1 MRSLYPKIK
10 PQHSYAHAVNGHQIY
25 FEESGNIKGIPVVF
39 LHGGPGSGSSENHR
53 RYFDPVKYRIINF
66 DQRGCNRSIPNG
78 LTENNTSQHLI
89 ADIESIREQLNI
101 DTWVIFGGSWGAT
114 LGLLYA
120 QAFPEK
126 VCGMILRGSF
136 LARKRDLDW
145 FIYDG
150 ASRIFP
156 DYWQNF
162 IEIIPQEEREDLV
175 NAYHKRVHGKNE
187 KEKKEA
193 AIAWST
199 WAGRIVTYLI
209 SDINP
214 DNYKPENIERTVSEV
229 LIETHY
235 AKHRYFI
242 AENQILD
249 DIAKLPEVPIHIIHG
264 RRDLTCTLES
274 SWVLDQAI
282 PGSKLVIVKEGGHL
296 AGETAMVDALVNAT
310 DLVAEQLI

>member
-10 PQHSYAHAVNGHQIY
+10 PHHSYVHAVDGHQIY
-25 FEESGNIKGIPVVF
+25 FEESGDIKGIPVVF

-53 RYFDPVKYRIINF
+53 RYFDPAKYRIINF

-101 DTWVIFGGSWGAT
+101 DNWVIFGGSWGAT

-209 SDINP
+209 SGINP

-249 DIAKLPEVPIHIIHG
+249 HIAKLPEVPIHIIHG

-296 AGETAMVDALVNAT
+296 AGETAMIDALVSAT

>member
-10 PQHSYAHAVNGHQIY
+10 PQHSYAHAVDGHQIY

-296 AGETAMVDALVNAT
+296 AGETAMVDALVSAT

>member
-10 PQHSYAHAVNGHQIY
+10 PHHSYVHAVDGHQIY

-53 RYFDPVKYRIINF
+53 RYFDPAKYRIINF

-101 DTWVIFGGSWGAT
+101 DNWVIFGGSWGAT

-187 KEKKEA
+187 EEKKEA
-193 AIAWST
+193 AITWST

-209 SDINP
+209 SGINP

-242 AENQILD
+242 VENQILD

-264 RRDLTCTLES
+264 RRDLTCTFES
-274 SWVLDQAI
+274 SWVLHQAI

-296 AGETAMVDALVNAT
+296 AGETAMVDALVSAT
-310 DLVAEQLI
+310 DLIAEQLI

>member
-10 PQHSYAHAVNGHQIY
+10 PQHSYAHAVDGHQIY

>member
-10 PQHSYAHAVNGHQIY
+10 PQHSYAHAVDGHQIY

-89 ADIESIREQLNI
+89 ADIESIRKQLNI

-296 AGETAMVDALVNAT
+296 AGETAMVDALVSAT

>member
-10 PQHSYAHAVNGHQIY
+10 PQHSYAHVVDGHQIY

-209 SDINP
+209 SGINP
-214 DNYKPENIERTVSEV
+214 DNYKLENIERTVSEV

-296 AGETAMVDALVNAT
+296 AGETAMVDALVSAT